1 MGMMKEALL
10 ALPRVALLVPKLAR
24 DKRVPT
30 RTKLALGGLA
40 VYIASPWDLIPGFIP
55 VLGQLDDAVALLLF
69 VDGVLNQI
77 DDDILLDHWTGSP
90 VTLRNLQWVAR
101 QTARWIPARLRH
113 FLYGRAIAAGEASAA
128 STSKR
133 LRESPAA
140 RS

>member
-1 MGMMKEALL
+1 MAWMKEALL
-10 ALPRVALLVPKLAR
+10 ALPRVVLLVPKLAG
-24 DKRVPT
+24 DKRVPL

-77 DDDILLDHWTGSP
+77 DDDILLEHWRGSP
-90 VTLRNLQWVAR
+90 TTLRNLQWLAR

-113 FLYGRAIAAGEASAA
+113 FLYGRAVAAGEAAA
-128 STSKR
+128 AKSSKR
-133 LRESPAA
+133 LRESSAA
-140 RS
+140 RT